1 MTFISYA
8 QNGEDVILWRALKHI
23 ENGFYIDV
31 GACDPEELSVTKAFY
46 ERGWSG
52 VNIEPV
58 REYHELCVKNRPRDK
73 NINVAVTARSG
84 LCRFMTVKGT
94 GLSTTIDAF
103 ATEASDRGWDVE
115 AQDMLALS
123 LGDICST
130 LSIRDVHFLKIDV
143 EGGERA
149 VLEGADF
156 EQVRPWIVLVEATEP
171 LSTERSEHLWEH
183 ILLQAGYQRAFF
195 DGVNLY
201 YVAQE
206 HSELIAALA
215 APPNA
220 LDDYKTVR
228 MAEAEERIAQL
239 GAALE
244 ARGRDV
250 AEGQNERQAV
260 EAVLEDLRQQYAA
273 FTAAH
278 EKTLAQRDLT
288 IGDLRSEHAHQ
299 ASSAAQRLAFTTRK
313 LAQSRRSILELEER
327 VHAQQHSLD
336 AVTALVGPDPRTNQP
351 AVDLATVLK
360 VRLDDH
366 AERLEDLEARQ
377 RRLAAEN
384 AHVTKHRD
392 DLLLSTSWR
401 LSAPLRKAKTALQ
414 IARAKPHLV
423 LPLVVANLRRR
434 PPNGPATLTATA
446 TMPERPSLS
455 HEGQFSGSPREAH
468 EEQSHP
474 HETGLDRQDD
484 LVRSIRHG
492 IGRRRLSNH

>member
-103 ATEASDRGWDVE
+103 ATEASNRGWDVE

-123 LGDICST
+123 LGDICSS
-130 LSIRDVHFLKIDV
+130 LSIREVHFLKIDV
-143 EGGERA
+143 EGAERA

-171 LSTERSEHLWEH
+171 LSTQRSEHLWEH

-239 GAALE
+239 SAALE
-244 ARGRDV
+244 ARVRDV
-250 AEGQNERQAV
+250 AEEKNERQAA

-273 FTAAH
+273 LAA
-278 EKTLAQRDLT
+278 QQDLT
-288 IGDLRSEHAHQ
+288 IGDLRSKNAHQ

-327 VHAQQHSLD
+327 VHAQQNSLD
-336 AVTALVGPDPRTNQP
+336 AVKALVGLDPLTNQP
-351 AVDLATVLK
+351 VVDIASVLK
-360 VRLDDH
+360 ARLDDQ
-366 AERLEDLEARQ
+366 AQRLEDLEARH
-377 RRLAAEN
+377 RRLTAEN
-384 AHVTKHRD
+384 ATVTQHRD
-392 DLLLSTSWR
+392 GLLLSTSWR
-401 LSAPLRKAKTALQ
+401 LSAPMRKAKTALQ
-414 IARAKPHLV
+414 IVRAKPHLV

-434 PPNGPATLTATA
+434 SLNGSATLAAAATL
-446 TMPERPSLS
+446 PERPSLS
-455 HEGQFSGSPREAH
+455 HQGQISGSPRETH
-468 EEQSHP
+468 EEESHSR
-474 HETGLDRQDD
+474 ETGLDRQGD
-484 LVRSIRHG
+484 LVRSIRDG
-492 IGRRRLSNH
+492 IGRRRLSNHLTA